1 MKIRVVLVGSAEEL
15 EGWTSTHQRKTQD
28 IATYSRLIRK
38 RIRVIVDSPGGV
50 WQDSK
55 IEERM
60 SRPRSRPE
68 VLSLVEL
75 NPRDSSTRND
85 GAGGGYVYSNSVS
98 VWFGFVCL
106 FHFWDIRWMCMVDGR
121 IRWVCM
127 HYGGRLDFDMMH
139 GGF

>member
-1 MKIRVVLVGSAEEL
+1 MDVDSPEED
-15 EGWTSTHQRKTQD
+15 TRRT
-28 IATYSRLIRK
+28 I
-38 RIRVIVDSPGGV
+38 DSPGGLGDIASFTQTHPEEDLEYRV
-50 WQDSK
+50 VSRLTRSQDSK

-60 SRPRSRPE
+60 SHPRSRPE

-85 GAGGGYVYSNSVS
+85 GMGGGGGYVYSNSVS